1 MDQQEQTKM
10 DMDLTESDYIWG
22 ILNDFKKCD
31 SNCENCKAYERL
43 NSTQCAVC
51 ELLLTYR
58 NDISNAITKLID
70 QM

>member
-10 DMDLTESDYIWG
+10 DLTESDYIRG

-43 NSTQCAVC
+43 NGTQCVVS

>member
-1 MDQQEQTKM
+1 M
-10 DMDLTESDYIWG
+10 DMDLTESDYIRG

-31 SNCENCKAYERL
+31 LNCENCKAYERL

-58 NDISNAITKLID
+58 NDISKALAKLID
-70 QM
+70 KM